1 MKSLMLK
8 VERVKEKCEQYG
20 KMVAGGIKTAE
31 TYRYG
36 DVCLKNCLSIL
47 LGEDTCDCAKKSLDD
62 YIKYNED
69 ILIGLG
75 VNLDDI
81 VELNEISEQVKYLG
95 EAEDLIR
102 ALTLQELTIGRVF
115 EIVEYVQENKVA
127 V

>member
-1 MKSLMLK
+1 MKSLMLR
-8 VERVKEKCEQYG
+8 VERTKEKCMQYS
-20 KMVAGGIKTAE
+20 KMVAGGIKTTE
-31 TYRYG
+31 TYHYG
-36 DVCLKNCLSIL
+36 DICLKNCLSIL
-47 LGEDTCDCAKKSLDD
+47 LEEDTYDSAEKSLDD

-81 VELNEISEQVKYLG
+81 VELNEISEQIKYLG
-95 EAEDLIR
+95 DTEDLIR

-115 EIVEYVQENKVA
+115 EIVEYVQENRVA